1 MEEFKVKKKQMKED
15 FLVLTL
21 GFILVLT
28 SLTNVVVFVIN
39 EDTKYLKEKI
49 IKIEKEIVELKSVK
63 AQ

>member
-1 MEEFKVKKKQMKED
+1 MEEYKVKKKQMKED

-28 SLTNVVVFVIN
+28 SLTNIVVFVIN

-49 IKIEKEIVELKSVK
+49 IKIEKEIVELKRVK
-63 AQ
+63 TQ

>member
-49 IKIEKEIVELKSVK
+49 IKIEKEIVELKRVK
-63 AQ
+63 TQ

>member
-1 MEEFKVKKKQMKED
+1 MEEYKVKKKQMKED
-15 FLVLTL
+15 FLFLTL

-49 IKIEKEIVELKSVK
+49 IKIEKEIVELKRVK
-63 AQ
+63 TQ

>member
-49 IKIEKEIVELKSVK
+49 IKIEKEIIELKSVK
-63 AQ
+63 A

>member
-1 MEEFKVKKKQMKED
+1 MEEYKVKKKQMKED

-49 IKIEKEIVELKSVK
+49 IKIEKEIVELKRVK
-63 AQ
+63 TQ

>member
-49 IKIEKEIVELKSVK
+49 IKIEKEIIELKSVK

>member
-1 MEEFKVKKKQMKED
+1 MEEYKVKKKQMKED

-28 SLTNVVVFVIN
+28 SLTNIVVFIIN

-49 IKIEKEIVELKSVK
+49 IKIEKEIVELKRV
-63 AQ
+63 QTQ